1 MKLYI
6 IRSIELITP
15 LHGTQFVLTLLAVPS
30 CYHGQ
35 GVLVLVNVCVLN
47 M

>member
-1 MKLYI
+1 MKHYI

-15 LHGTQFVLTLLAVPS
+15 LHATQFVFTLLAVPS

-35 GVLVLVNVCVLN
+35 GVHQLVNVCVVC
-47 M
+47 